1 MRYRD
6 HHLPGQARLPQHALV
21 AEPPGLGHELARRS
35 ERGVALIIAIFI
47 TIFGTGL
54 ILSGLISMN
63 GVEKEAPVG
72 YRLGSQARQFATA
85 GLIDGLAWF
94 RRQTTQPVTAF
105 DPRLDMAVTPPIIDT
120 MDPSIGVVREF
131 EISGG
136 VWGRYELRRFVPNV
150 SPAIAEV
157 ADIST
162 DRGAASAGTV
172 WRLVSRGFVFRRTDP
187 TVAFNVQPNYVLGQ
201 EVVDAEIRRMTLA
214 PPGQAALCSRRADS
228 VTIGSR
234 GRIRG
239 GSAVG
244 IVYKSSTGSIS
255 NSGQVSGIQSHTG
268 LAAYADTVQ
277 AIFGVTA
284 AELRTLADDRITT
297 SAAFP
302 FPIPVNQ
309 VIYAETDLVFDS
321 TRPLRGLGIV
331 YVDGNVTIQS
341 GSNSFFNGLLVVTGN
356 LTVNAPA
363 LMRGSVV
370 VHGSVN
376 FQGLGDYSE
385 LEYDDGVLNSLMQE
399 VGQYRRSSTVR
410 KTQLRGS
417 VKQ

>member
-1 MRYRD
+1 MRYRE
-6 HHLPGQARLPQHALV
+6 HHCPADRELVQPRELDQACDRDACT
-21 AEPPGLGHELARRS
+21 S
-35 ERGVALIIAIFI
+35 ESGVALIIAIFF

-63 GVEKEAPVG
+63 AVEKETEVG

-94 RRQTTQPVTAF
+94 RRQTTQPVTSF
-105 DPRLDMAVTPPIIDT
+105 DPVLDTTVSPPIIDT
-120 MDPSIGVVREF
+120 IDPTIGIVREF

-150 SPAIAEV
+150 TPTVAEV
-157 ADIST
+157 ADVST
-162 DRGAASAGTV
+162 ERRASSSGTV
-172 WRLVSRGFVFRRTDP
+172 WRLVSRGFVFRRVDP
-187 TVAFNVQPNYVLGQ
+187 LVAYNVQPNHVLGQ

-214 PPGQAALCSRRADS
+214 PPAQAALCSRRADNVS
-228 VTIGSR
+228 VGSR

-244 IVYKSSTGSIS
+244 VVYKSSTGSVS
-255 NSGQVSGIQSHTG
+255 NSGEISGAQSTAG
-268 LAAYADTVQ
+268 LSSYADSVS

-284 AELRTLADDRITT
+284 AELRTLADDRVSN

-302 FPIPVNQ
+302 SPIPVNQ
-309 VIYAETDLVFDS
+309 IIYAEADLVFDAS
-321 TRPLRGLGIV
+321 RPLRGLGIV
-331 YVDGNVTIQS
+331 YVDGDVDIQS

-356 LTVNAPA
+356 LKVNAPA
-363 LMRGSVV
+363 LLRGSVV
-370 VHGSVN
+370 VWGKVTFS
-376 FQGLGDYSE
+376 GLGDYSE
-385 LEYDDGVLNSLMQE
+385 LEYDDSVLNSLMQE

-417 VKQ
+417 ARQ